1 MSFGDVEHLT
11 AISWQE
17 LDYKAFGR
25 KACAHCPDKLDARA
39 GISVQCEAGLCR
51 TFYHVTC
58 AQKLGLLI
66 DTHND
71 EQQLTERGGAGTLSD
86 YNGAMDVNFL
96 YCKKHNHTELL
107 KSKKEAYV
115 FY

>member
-11 AISWQE
+11 AVSWQE

-25 KACAHCPDKLDARA
+25 KSCAYCVDKLDART
-39 GISVQCEAGLCR
+39 GVSVQCEAGLCR
-51 TFYHVTC
+51 TYYHVTC

-66 DTHND
+66 DTHSD
-71 EQQLTERGGAGTLSD
+71 EHGIGD
-86 YNGAMDVNFL
+86 NGAIDANFL

-107 KSKKEAYV
+107 KNKKEA
-115 FY
+115 